1 MINDIVFKRRA
12 FGGFDREE
20 VMSYINGLL
29 SEKSSLSLKLQNA
42 NSSLSELNK
51 RVRELESENEA
62 LSEFKSNNERLASE
76 LEERDR
82 EIENLNASV
91 REIDALKELLSQ
103 EKAKCEALNAELS
116 VYEADGK
123 VAEELKVKL
132 SALEA
137 ENARLKGMEQ
147 QVGAAMLDARI
158 HSEELVKEAKER
170 ADKVTKEVYTAIG
183 DTALRIDGL
192 SEDIG
197 EIAKSFTKAAEEV
210 ALRINVLTGNMS
222 KTAQALISDSVLSEP
237 KITNKSELFPD
248 M

>member
-42 NSSLSELNK
+42 NSSLSELNR

-62 LSEFKSNNERLASE
+62 LSEFKSDNERLTSE
-76 LEERDR
+76 LNEKDR
-82 EIENLNASV
+82 EIESLNASV
-91 REIDALKELLSQ
+91 CEMDALKELLSQ

-123 VAEELKVKL
+123 EADELRVRL

-237 KITNKSELFPD
+237 KITDKSELFPD

>member
-1 MINDIVFKRRA
+1 MINDIVFKRKA

-42 NSSLSELNK
+42 NSSLSELN
-51 RVRELESENEA
+51 RRIRELESENEA
-62 LSEFKSNNERLASE
+62 LLEFKSNNERLSKE
-76 LEERDR
+76 LEDKNK
-82 EIENLNASV
+82 EIESLNAGAC
-91 REIDALKELLSQ
+91 EIDELKELLSQ
-103 EKAKCEALNAELS
+103 EKAKCETLNAELS

-123 VAEELKVKL
+123 EAEELKVKI

-183 DTALRIDGL
+183 DTALKIDGL
-192 SEDIG
+192 SGDIG
-197 EIAKSFTKAAEEV
+197 EIAKSFTKAAEEI

-222 KTAQALISDSVLSEP
+222 KTAQALISESVLSEP
-237 KITNKSELFPD
+237 QITDKSDLFPD